1 MKYNTIIVAV
11 RIYFNEYN
19 STPMADLKFADGVK
33 ETIEWTN
40 IKQRKNF
47 MPYIN
52 GYTLFYD
59 ERLKRNFE
67 DEEW

>member
-1 MKYNTIIVAV
+1 MNNTLMRHIVAV

-19 STPMADLKFADGVK
+19 VTPIADLKFADGVT

-40 IKQRKNF
+40 VKERKTF
-47 MPYIN
+47 EPYIN

-59 ERLKRNFE
+59 ERPKRKF
-67 DEEW
+67 EEW